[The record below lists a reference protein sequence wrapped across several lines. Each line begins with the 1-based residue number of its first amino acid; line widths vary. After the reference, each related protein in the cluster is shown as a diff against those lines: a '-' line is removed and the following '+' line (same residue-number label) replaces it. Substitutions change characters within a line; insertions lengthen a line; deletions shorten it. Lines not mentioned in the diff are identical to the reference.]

1 MKTTT
6 KLVLVAAVAA
16 LAVTPLLAKSG
27 GRQGTNILHFTVR
40 VPLTLTTDGSAE
52 SPSATGTVTATEA
65 MQGSADHESLT
76 VSAKGL
82 NAGEAYD
89 IVGISNSTPITAG
102 GGPFTA
108 NSKGGLTV
116 KFGASKKSS
125 SIFADAT
132 QLQEVDVVNN
142 TNSATVLTANFTN
155 ATTLQFMVK
164 QDISTN
170 DGVSVNTTA
179 TLSVSSR
186 LNKGTSKSSVTVT
199 ASGLTTGADYVLVL
213 NGTPVATNTATSKHG
228 NLKITSTDTP
238 PNILDLTSVV
248 VTDTNGSPVTATA
261 TLP

>member
-1 MKTTT
+1 MNITT

-16 LAVTPLLAKSG
+16 LAVTPLLARPG
-27 GRQGTNILHFTVR
+27 NRQGTNILHLTVK
-40 VPLTLTTDGSAE
+40 VPLTNTGVE
-52 SPSATGTVTATEA
+52 STNATGTVTATEA
-65 MQGSADHESLT
+65 MQGAADHESLT

-82 NAGEAYD
+82 DPSVAYD
-89 IVGISNSTPITAG
+89 IVGISNSTPIVAPD
-102 GGPFTA
+102 GPFTP
-108 NSKGGLTV
+108 NSKGILTV

-125 SIFADAT
+125 SIFADAS
-132 QLQEVDVVNN
+132 QLQEVDVVDNGDS
-142 TNSATVLTANFTN
+142 TTVLTGNFTN
-155 ATTLQFMVK
+155 ATTLQYMVK

-186 LNKGTSKSSVTVT
+186 MNKGTSKSSVTVT

-238 PNILDLTSVV
+238 PNILDLTNVV
-248 VTDTNGSPVTATA
+248 VTDTSSPPVPVTATA